1 MMDTNNLC
9 LVKKKF
15 MNEKFFYE
23 RKKIFFSVLEKLF
36 FLRLLRI

>member
-15 MNEKFFYE
+15 MNEEFFYE
-23 RKKIFFSVLEKLF
+23 RKKIFFSVLAKLF
-36 FLRLLRI
+36 F